1 MQSSLLKLAILLAQP
16 LAGTAATFRPERDGL
31 LHEGLHNLPT
41 FSPAVSQTINQTRDL
56 PSDGSFWSSS
66 FIHAS
71 NNHSYLVLSH
81 LLSSIAVYR
90 ASVLDITD
98 PSHPY
103 AQYQV
108 ITSPASPFSP
118 SGVFNASFPDYGFGS
133 TSTTTDGISE
143 LRTWSARPDDG
154 VEFDLTFSTSAPILL
169 NGGLG
174 FFQSRNSTVYEWSMP
189 AGLTRGWIA
198 VNGTRVAVDPA
209 RSLTWYDR
217 QWGGAPPGWSWFE
230 LHLDQEGSS
239 YDVPMSVWVWEE
251 AGAAAGLAT
260 IRDWR
265 DVQKVVPVTSLVPSN
280 RTYTSPS
287 SGAVYPLD
295 WTLELGDATRLS
307 ISSVRPDQEMVA
319 EGGLLP
325 TYEGYVTVSGVYQGN
340 QSVEG
345 YGLVELEIVT
355 SDAL

>member
-16 LAGTAATFRPERDGL
+16 LAGTAATFRPERAGL
-31 LHEGLHNLPT
+31 LHEGLPHRLANNQPDT
-41 FSPAVSQTINQTRDL
+41 QPPSP
-56 PSDGSFWSSS
+56 GSFWSSS

-81 LLSSIAVYR
+81 LLSGIAIYR
-90 ASVLDITD
+90 ASILDITD
-98 PSHPY
+98 PTHY

-108 ITSPASPFSP
+108 ITSPIPPFSP
-118 SGVFNASFPDYGFGS
+118 P
-133 TSTTTDGISE
+133 E
-143 LRTWSARPDDG
+143 DG
-154 VEFDLTFSTSAPILL
+154 VEFDLTFETSAPILL

-174 FFQSRNSTVYEWSMP
+174 FFESRNTTVYEWSMP

-198 VNGTRVAVDPA
+198 VNGTRLVVDPA

-230 LHLDQEGSS
+230 LHLENPDQTA

-260 IRDWR
+260 IRDGR

-280 RTYTSPS
+280 RTYTSHS

-319 EGGLLP
+319 DGGLLP

-340 QSVEG
+340 QTVEG

>member
-16 LAGTAATFRPERDGL
+16 LAGTAANFRPERDGL
-31 LHEGLHNLPT
+31 LREGLHNLPI
-41 FSPAVSQTINQTRDL
+41 FSPAVSQTINQTHNL
-56 PSDGSFWSSS
+56 PSPGSFWSSS

-71 NNHSYLVLSH
+71 NNPSYLVLSH
-81 LLSSIAVYR
+81 LLPSIAIYR

-98 PSHPY
+98 PARY

-108 ITSPASPFSP
+108 LTSPVSPFSP
-118 SGVFNASFPDYGFGS
+118 
-133 TSTTTDGISE
+133 TIDGISE
-143 LRTWSARPDDG
+143 LRTWSARPEDG

-174 FFQSRNSTVYEWSMP
+174 FFESRNKTVYEWSMP
-189 AGLTRGWIA
+189 AGPTRGWIA
-198 VNGTRVAVDPA
+198 VNGTRLAIDPA

-230 LHLDQEGSS
+230 LHLENPDEKA

-260 IRDWR
+260 TRDGR

-340 QSVEG
+340 QTVEG
-345 YGLVELEIVT
+345 YGLVESEIVT
-355 SDAL
+355 SDVL

>member
-1 MQSSLLKLAILLAQP
+1 MQSSLLKLAVLLAQP
-16 LAGTAATFRPERDGL
+16 LAGTAANFRPERDGL
-31 LHEGLHNLPT
+31 LREGSHNLLT
-41 FSPAVSQTINQTRDL
+41 FNPAVSQTINQTHNL

-66 FIHAS
+66 FVHAS

-81 LLSSIAVYR
+81 LLSGIAIYR
-90 ASVLDITD
+90 ASVLDIAD
-98 PSHPY
+98 PAHY

-108 ITSPASPFSP
+108 ITSPVPPFSP

-133 TSTTTDGISE
+133 TSTADGISE
-143 LRTWSARPDDG
+143 LRTWSARPEDG
-154 VEFDLTFSTSAPILL
+154 VEFDLTFEISAPILL

-174 FFQSRNSTVYEWSMP
+174 FFESRNNTIYEWGMP

-198 VNGTRVAVDPA
+198 
-209 RSLTWYDR
+209 
-217 QWGGAPPGWSWFE
+217 WGGAPPGWSWFE
-230 LHLDQEGSS
+230 LHLENPDRDS
-239 YDVPMSVWVWEE
+239 YDLPMSVWVWEE
-251 AGAAAGLAT
+251 AGAATGLAT
-260 IRDWR
+260 IRDGR

-307 ISSVRPDQEMVA
+307 ISSVRADQEMVA

-325 TYEGYVTVSGVYQGN
+325 TYEGYVTVCGVYQGD
-340 QSVEG
+340 QTVEG

-355 SDAL
+355 SASL

>member
-31 LHEGLHNLPT
+31 LCEGLHNLPT
-41 FSPAVSQTINQTRDL
+41 FSPAVSQTINQTHNL
-56 PSDGSFWSSS
+56 PSPGSFWSSS

-81 LLSSIAVYR
+81 LLPSIAIYR
-90 ASVLDITD
+90 ASILDITD
-98 PSHPY
+98 PTYY

-108 ITSPASPFSP
+108 ITSPVSPFSP
-118 SGVFNASFPDYGFGS
+118 SGVFNTSFPDYGFGS
-133 TSTTTDGISE
+133 TSTTDGISE
-143 LRTWSARPDDG
+143 LRTWSARPEDG
-154 VEFDLTFSTSAPILL
+154 VEFDLNFSTSAPILL

-174 FFQSRNSTVYEWSMP
+174 FFESRNTTVYEWSMP
-189 AGLTRGWIA
+189 AGVTRGWIA
-198 VNGTRVAVDPA
+198 VNGTRLAVDPA

-230 LHLDQEGSS
+230 LHLENPDQTA

-260 IRDWR
+260 IRDGR
-265 DVQKVVPVTSLVPSN
+265 DVQKLVPVTSLVPSN

-325 TYEGYVTVSGVYQGN
+325 TYEGFVTVSGVHQGN
-340 QSVEG
+340 QTVEG

-355 SDAL
+355 SDVL

>member
-16 LAGTAATFRPERDGL
+16 LVGTAATFRPERDGL
-31 LHEGLHNLPT
+31 LREGLQNLPT
-41 FSPAVSQTINQTRDL
+41 FNPAVSQTINQTHNL

-81 LLSSIAVYR
+81 LLPSIAIYR
-90 ASVLDITD
+90 ASILDITD
-98 PSHPY
+98 PTYY

-108 ITSPASPFSP
+108 LTSPISPFSP
-118 SGVFNASFPDYGFGS
+118 SGVFNTSFPDYGFGS
-133 TSTTTDGISE
+133 TSITDGISE
-143 LRTWSARPDDG
+143 LRTWSARPEDG
-154 VEFDLTFSTSAPILL
+154 
-169 NGGLG
+169 
-174 FFQSRNSTVYEWSMP
+174 WSMP

-198 VNGTRVAVDPA
+198 VNGTRLAVDPA

-230 LHLDQEGSS
+230 LHLENPDQTA

-260 IRDWR
+260 IRDGR

-280 RTYTSPS
+280 RTYTSHS

-295 WTLELGDATRLS
+295 WTLELGDATRLC

-340 QSVEG
+340 QTVEG